1 MKIIRMVQFEDSDA
15 FALRRLMELANQAA
29 SFFQDR
35 EQTKIEMSSR
45 AVMPVN
51 PDSVKSS
58 GKDKNGLWV
67 VNRLTAGH
75 PMPKDY
81 LLEALKELQDAEQR
95 IKLTQPS
102 DLFPSELRQRYLENM
117 KEAKRIVSDRLI
129 VAMWGL

>member
-15 FALRRLMELANQAA
+15 AALRRLMELSNQAA

-35 EQTKIEMSSR
+35 EQNQTEMSSR

-51 PDSVKSS
+51 PDSVKNP
-58 GKDKNGLWV
+58 KKVVNGLWV

-95 IKLTQPS
+95 IELTQPS

-129 VAMWGL
+129 VAMWGI

>member
-15 FALRRLMELANQAA
+15 SALRRLMELANQAA
-29 SFFQDR
+29 AFFQDK

-51 PDSVKSS
+51 PDSVK
-58 GKDKNGLWV
+58 KPVKAVNGLWV

-81 LLEALKELQDAEQR
+81 LLEALKELQDAEKR
-95 IKLTQPS
+95 IELTQPS

-117 KEAKRIVSDRLI
+117 KEAKRIVSDSLI